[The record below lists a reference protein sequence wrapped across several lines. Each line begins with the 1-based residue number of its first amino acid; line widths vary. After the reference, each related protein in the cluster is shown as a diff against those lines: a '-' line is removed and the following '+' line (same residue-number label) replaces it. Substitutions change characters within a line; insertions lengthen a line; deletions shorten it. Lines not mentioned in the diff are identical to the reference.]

1 MGEYT
6 LLSRIGEGGMGVVH
20 LAQKPGGDRVALKV
34 LRPHIIGD
42 DEARARLAR
51 EVSSLRRI
59 QSHRVA
65 AIVDADPWGE
75 IPFVATRYVP
85 GLSLHEHIR
94 DESPIAGPDLAWFAL
109 CLAEAL
115 REVHAVGVLHR
126 DVKPS
131 NVLLEG
137 RTPILID
144 FGLARV
150 ADDPR
155 LTHTGWLLGTPGYLA
170 PEILQGHN
178 ASSASDVHSWAATVA
193 FAGTGRPPFGRGPS
207 IAIMDRVR
215 RGEHDINGL
224 PDDVRAAVHAALHP
238 SPGRRPPLAA
248 LIEAMTAVAERK
260 EPSGGVTSEPPMTVP
275 MAVAAAAQIDEM
287 PTVVGADVDAE
298 APTRNEPSWVEQAAH
313 AAPVPAEPTVVDRSA
328 GEQTLVEPIAP
339 ITRPPLAMQ
348 AGPPP
353 FAADLPTRAG
363 IAPSGPAPIAAPR
376 PMPIA
381 APAHQPYRTP
391 PPRQLPPPP
400 NRAYPP
406 PPPAP
411 TPTVVKLRRAVLLV
425 GGLAVGAAACATA
438 PYAAITLMT
447 LTVWL
452 LRAGSLAFG
461 RLGVKRRARGP
472 KWHDAAGLVL
482 SLPWWTLMAI
492 PGALILLFWSGGLAV
507 AAGLLGYAVTA
518 PLALALAVTGAVF
531 VLATWFGPGGSRVR
545 GPVHR
550 VVDPVSSQVAPWAVA
565 SALVFA
571 LALAIALT
579 GGDGINWSPDD
590 TGPLNKGSFLRD
602 AVNR

>member
-1 MGEYT
+1 
-6 LLSRIGEGGMGVVH
+6 MGVVH

-94 DESPIAGPDLAWFAL
+94 DESAIVGPDLAWFAL

-178 ASSASDVHSWAATVA
+178 ASAASDVHSWAATVA

-215 RGEHDINGL
+215 RGEHDIGGL

-238 SPGRRPPLAA
+238 SPGRRPSLAA

-260 EPSGGVTSEPPMTVP
+260 EPSGGVAPEPPMTVP
-275 MAVAAAAQIDEM
+275 MAVAAAAQIDEV
-287 PTVVGADVDAE
+287 PTVVGDGVDAD
-298 APTRNEPSWVEQAAH
+298 APTRNEPSWVEQAM
-313 AAPVPAEPTVVDRSA
+313 AAPVPADPTVADRIA
-328 GEQTLVEPIAP
+328 AEQTLVEPVTP
-339 ITRPPLAMQ
+339 MSPLARPATLPATQ
-348 AGPPP
+348 PGPPP
-353 FAADLPTRAG
+353 FAAELPTRRADLQ
-363 IAPSGPAPIAAPR
+363 
-376 PMPIA
+376 PMPGV
-381 APAHQPYRTP
+381 APARQPYRTP
-391 PPRQLPPPP
+391 PPRQFAPTPD
-400 NRAYPP
+400 RAYPP

-411 TPTVVKLRRAVLLV
+411 VPTVVKLRRAVLLT
-425 GGLAVGAAACATA
+425 GGLAVGAAACAAA

-447 LTVWL
+447 LAVWL

-472 KWHDAAGLVL
+472 KWHDATGLVL

-507 AAGLLGYAVTA
+507 AAGLLCYAVTA
-518 PLALALAVTGAVF
+518 PLPLALAVTGAVF
-531 VLATWFGPGGSRVR
+531 VIATWFGPGGSRVR
-545 GPVHR
+545 GPVRR
-550 VVDPVSSQVAPWAVA
+550 VVEPVSSQVASWAVA
-565 SALVFA
+565 TALVAA
-571 LALAIALT
+571 LALALGLASR
-579 GGDGINWSPDD
+579 DGINWSPDD
-590 TGPLNKGSFLRD
+590 TGPLNKGSFLR
-602 AVNR
+602 R

>member
-1 MGEYT
+1 VGEYT

-94 DESPIAGPDLAWFAL
+94 DESAIVGPDLAWFGL

-170 PEILQGHN
+170 PEILQGQN
-178 ASSASDVHSWAATVA
+178 ASAASDVHSWAATVA

-215 RGEHDINGL
+215 RGEHDIDGL
-224 PDDVRAAVHAALHP
+224 PDDVRAAVHASLHP
-238 SPGRRPPLAA
+238 SPGRRPSLAT

-260 EPSGGVTSEPPMTVP
+260 EPRAGAAAEPPMTVP
-275 MAVAAAAQIDEM
+275 LAIAAAAQIDEM
-287 PTVVGADVDAE
+287 PTVVGAGVDAE
-298 APTRNEPSWVEQAAH
+298 APTRNEPSWVEQAM
-313 AAPVPAEPTVVDRSA
+313 AAPVPA
-328 GEQTLVEPIAP
+328 TLPATQP
-339 ITRPPLAMQ
+339 
-348 AGPPP
+348 GPPP
-353 FAADLPTRAG
+353 FAAELPTRQAD
-363 IAPSGPAPIAAPR
+363 IQ
-376 PMPIA
+376 PMPGV
-381 APAHQPYRTP
+381 APARQPYRTP
-391 PPRQLPPPP
+391 PPRQFPPPP

-411 TPTVVKLRRAVLLV
+411 VPTVVKLRRAVLLI
-425 GGLAVGAAACATA
+425 GGLAVGAAACAAA

-447 LTVWL
+447 LAVWL

-472 KWHDAAGLVL
+472 KWHDATGLVL

-507 AAGLLGYAVTA
+507 SAGLLCYAVTA
-518 PLALALAVTGAVF
+518 PLPLALAVTGAVF
-531 VLATWFGPGGSRVR
+531 VVATWFGPGGSRVR
-545 GPVHR
+545 GPVRR
-550 VVDPVSSQVAPWAVA
+550 VVEPVSSEVAPWAVA
-565 SALVFA
+565 TALVAA
-571 LALAIALT
+571 LALALALAS
-579 GGDGINWSPDD
+579 GDGINWSPDD
-590 TGPLNKGSFLRD
+590 TGPLNKGSFLRG

>member
-1 MGEYT
+1 
-6 LLSRIGEGGMGVVH
+6 MGVVH

-34 LRPHIIGD
+34 LRPHIVGD

-75 IPFVATRYVP
+75 IPYVATRYVP

-94 DESPIAGPDLAWFAL
+94 DETPIAGPDLAWFAL

-178 ASSASDVHSWAATVA
+178 ASPASDVHSWAATVA

-215 RGEHDINGL
+215 RGEHDIDGL
-224 PDDVRAAVHAALHP
+224 PHEVRAIVHDALHP

-248 LIEAMTAVAERK
+248 LVQALTTLAERK
-260 EPSGGVTSEPPMTVP
+260 QPRTPEPPMTVP
-275 MAVAAAAQIDEM
+275 MALAAAAAIDEA
-287 PTVVGADVDAE
+287 PTVVESEVDAE
-298 APTRNEPSWVEQAAH
+298 APTRHEPTWIEQAA
-313 AAPVPAEPTVVDRSA
+313 AEPTLVDRSA
-328 GEQTLVEPIAP
+328 AEQTLVEPVAP
-339 ITRPPLAMQ
+339 VTPVAPLSRTGPPAVQ
-348 AGPPP
+348 GPPP

-363 IAPSGPAPIAAPR
+363 IAPAR
-376 PMPIA
+376 
-381 APAHQPYRTP
+381 QPYRTP

-400 NRAYPP
+400 HHQYPP
-406 PPPAP
+406 PPPPPVP
-411 TPTVVKLRRAVLLV
+411 TTVRLRRGALL
-425 GGLAVGAAACATA
+425 GAGLAVGAGAVAAA
-438 PYAAITLMT
+438 PYAAITLMM
-447 LTVWL
+447 LAVWL

-472 KWHDAAGLVL
+472 KWHDYAGLVV

-492 PGALILLFWSGGLAV
+492 PGALILLFWSCGLAV
-507 AAGLLGYAVTA
+507 AAGLLCYAVTA
-518 PLALALAVTGAVF
+518 PLPWALAVTGAVF
-531 VLATWFGPGGSRVR
+531 VAATWWGPGGSRVR

-550 VVDPVSSQVAPWAVA
+550 VVDPVSGQVASWAVA
-565 SALVFA
+565 TALILA
-571 LALAIALT
+571 LALALGLAT
-579 GGDGINWSPDD
+579 RDGINWSPDD
-590 TGPLNKGSFLRD
+590 TGPLNKGSFLR
-602 AVNR
+602 R